1 MEQHPLEG
9 AGGLPLDPP
18 AMVDG
23 AQAEAAREGA
33 PVMQQHPVEG
43 AGGGPPDPPA
53 MVDGGEGAPVME
65 QHPVEGAGGRPT
77 DPPAMVDGA
86 LAEEAGDGALAE
98 ATGDGALADDVGNGA
113 QAEAIELGAPAP
125 AKPKRRYVH
134 PICYDDTV
142 VASLILSDPPMGEGP
157 VYQVEGP
164 AVQVEEPV
172 DPLPCLG
179 RQSRSIV
186 YSGDGCVSRGEKNPR
201 FWRQAMRDFGGAPE
215 LLLGHV

>member
-23 AQAEAAREGA
+23 AQAEAA
-33 PVMQQHPVEG
+33 
-43 AGGGPPDPPA
+43 
-53 MVDGGEGAPVME
+53 GEGAPVME

-86 LAEEAGDGALAE
+86 LAEEAGDGALA
-98 ATGDGALADDVGNGA
+98 DDVGNGA

-125 AKPKRRYVH
+125 AKAKRRYVH

-172 DPLPCLG
+172 DPLPRLG

-215 LLLGHV
+215 LLLGPV